1 MKYMWIKVSLIL
13 ALSCSEEPIE
23 ERQPELV
30 IYTESSSVCHCHNSA
45 VSIYRALL
53 LENKLEY
60 RQAFWKLREECFMNF
75 GALLFYPSECNNP
88 FHLEL
93 LADSLRNAG
102 IDINE
107 GIINQP

>member
-1 MKYMWIKVSLIL
+1 MLVLL
-13 ALSCSEEPIE
+13 TSCSEVPIE
-23 ERQPELV
+23 EDIV
-30 IYTESSSVCHCHNSA
+30 INTESSTVCECNNSA

-53 LENKLEY
+53 VENKLEY

>member
-1 MKYMWIKVSLIL
+1 
-13 ALSCSEEPIE
+13 
-23 ERQPELV
+23 
-30 IYTESSSVCHCHNSA
+30 
-45 VSIYRALL
+45 
-53 LENKLEY
+53 
-60 RQAFWKLREECFMNF
+60 MNF

-107 GIINQP
+107 GINQP

>member
-1 MKYMWIKVSLIL
+1 MVSLIL
-13 ALSCSEEPIE
+13 AISCSEEPIE
-23 ERQPELV
+23 EIHPEPV
-30 IYTESSSVCHCHNSA
+30 ILTESTSVCHCYDSD

-53 LENKLEY
+53 WENRLKY
-60 RQAFWKLREECFMNF
+60 RQSFWKLREECFTNF
-75 GALLFYPSECNNP
+75 GALLFYPTECNNP

>member
-1 MKYMWIKVSLIL
+1 MKKIGVMIGLIL
-13 ALSCSEEPIE
+13 AISCSEEPIE
-23 ERQPELV
+23 EIHPEPV
-30 IYTESSSVCHCHNSA
+30 ILTESTSVCHCYNSA

-53 LENKLEY
+53 RENRLEY
-60 RQAFWKLREECFMNF
+60 RQSFWKLREECFMNF

>member
-1 MKYMWIKVSLIL
+1 MASLLL
-13 ALSCSEEPIE
+13 AISCSNEPIE
-23 ERQPELV
+23 EIHPEPV
-30 IYTESSSVCHCHNSA
+30 IFTESTSVCHCYNSA

-53 LENKLEY
+53 WENKLEY
-60 RQAFWKLREECFMNF
+60 RKTFWELREKCLTQF
-75 GALLFYPSECNNP
+75 GTQLFYPSECNNP

-107 GIINQP
+107 GINQP

>member
-1 MKYMWIKVSLIL
+1 MLVLL
-13 ALSCSEEPIE
+13 TSCSDVPIE
-23 ERQPELV
+23 EDIV
-30 IYTESSSVCHCHNSA
+30 INTESSTVCECHNSA

-53 LENKLEY
+53 WENKLEY